1 MWDGRLLHDRVISI
15 GEDATC
21 RVWDYEGR
29 CVQVMEGHRGRSIWS
44 MAVDENTGLVVMSDQ
59 MYILSFRQRGGRGL
73 LKFLSFRQQGEE
85 IVELDYSH

>member
-1 MWDGRLLHDRVISI
+1 MCRHCLSSCSLLLYGHTARVWDGRLLHDRVISI

-59 MYILSFRQRGGRGL
+59 MYILSFRQRGGG
-73 LKFLSFRQQGEE
+73 
-85 IVELDYSH
+85 DC